1 MKASIFQLV
10 SSSVVLGLMAGAVG
24 LHWHE
29 VERMDPAGTVGA
41 HGGGTGVGAA
51 FETPGVDFVPVSST
65 GGAGRVEQSHRKRV
79 DGVSPEMGATVEAL
93 TEIVSVLRELKDE
106 NRNLREQVKE
116 ANRDLTEMQFRL
128 DTHSKSFRPLNVV
141 SEPAKPLETVTSHP
155 LLPPKRR

>member
-1 MKASIFQLV
+1 MFQLV

-29 VERMDPAGTVGA
+29 LDRMDPAEISGPWGGDAGA
-41 HGGGTGVGAA
+41 GAA
-51 FETPGVDFVPVSST
+51 VEAPGADYVPVSAT
-65 GGAGRVEQSHRKRV
+65 GVDDRVGNSHREQV

-93 TEIVSVLRELKDE
+93 KEIVSVLRELKDE
-106 NRNLREQVKE
+106 NQNLREQVKE

-128 DTHSKSFRPLNVV
+128 DTHSESFRPLKVA
-141 SEPAKPLETVTSHP
+141 SEPAKPLETGNSHP